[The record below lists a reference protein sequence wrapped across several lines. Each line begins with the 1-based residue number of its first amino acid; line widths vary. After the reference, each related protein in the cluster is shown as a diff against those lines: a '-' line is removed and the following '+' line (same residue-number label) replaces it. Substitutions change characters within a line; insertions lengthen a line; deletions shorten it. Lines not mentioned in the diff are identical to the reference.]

1 MKIFKINYKSSFNK
15 SNINLAI
22 GNFDGVHIGHQEVI
36 KKLVAQSNLVNTK
49 SAILSFNPHPRQYF
63 ENNYNDFSII
73 DEEKK
78 IKIFEQLNV
87 DYYISLK
94 FDSSLAS
101 LSAEKFIK
109 DILVKKLNVVNI
121 TVGYDFK
128 FGKNRSGDVD
138 NIISYFGKDNVIL
151 LSDYII
157 DNEKVSSTKIRNF
170 LDTGNIQKA
179 NNFLGR
185 EYELSGLVVK
195 GKKLGSKIGFPTA
208 NLQLNNDLYLPKFG
222 VYEISCIVNGNLF
235 KGILNIGI
243 TPTVLNSKKVKIEAH
258 LFNFNENIYD
268 KNIVIQLKKFIRE
281 EIKFNSI
288 DDLIKQINIDI
299 SSVKKK

>member
-1 MKIFKINYKSSFNK
+1 MKIYDNFGKDDSITSDVEVTC
-15 SNINLAI
+15 I
-22 GNFDGVHIGHQEVI
+22 GAFDGVHKGHIELINKTNEINKNFQIVTFDEI
-36 KKLVAQSNLVNTK
+36 PKLYFDKSLKPLLDNKNKNNIFNDLKPTNL
-49 SAILSFNPHPRQYF
+49 IY
-63 ENNYNDFSII
+63 
-73 DEEKK
+73 
-78 IKIFEQLNV
+78 
-87 DYYISLK
+87 LK
-94 FDSSLAS
+94 FDEINQLSSDEFLKY
-101 LSAEKFIK
+101 L
-109 DILVKKLNVVNI
+109 DINLRTKKIVV
-121 TVGYDFK
+121 GKDFK

>member
-1 MKIFKINYKSSFNK
+1 MKIYDNFGKDDSITSDVEVTC
-15 SNINLAI
+15 I
-22 GNFDGVHIGHQEVI
+22 GAFDGIHKGHIELINKTKEINKNFQIVTFDEI
-36 KKLVAQSNLVNTK
+36 PKLYFDKSLKPLLDNKNKNNIFNDLKPTNL
-49 SAILSFNPHPRQYF
+49 IY
-63 ENNYNDFSII
+63 
-73 DEEKK
+73 
-78 IKIFEQLNV
+78 
-87 DYYISLK
+87 LK
-94 FDSSLAS
+94 FDEINQLSSDEFLKY
-101 LSAEKFIK
+101 L
-109 DILVKKLNVVNI
+109 DINLRTKKIVV
-121 TVGYDFK
+121 GKDFK

-222 VYEISCIVNGNLF
+222 VYEISCKVNGNLF

-258 LFNFNENIYD
+258 LFNFNENIYG

-281 EIKFNSI
+281 EIKFNSV

-299 SSVKKK
+299 SSIKKK

>member
-1 MKIFKINYKSSFNK
+1 MKIYDNFGKDDSITSDVEVTC
-15 SNINLAI
+15 I
-22 GNFDGVHIGHQEVI
+22 GAFDGVHKGHIELINKTKEINKNFQIVTFDEI
-36 KKLVAQSNLVNTK
+36 PKLYFDKSLKPLLDNKNKNNIFNDLKPTNL
-49 SAILSFNPHPRQYF
+49 IY
-63 ENNYNDFSII
+63 
-73 DEEKK
+73 
-78 IKIFEQLNV
+78 
-87 DYYISLK
+87 LK
-94 FDSSLAS
+94 FDEINQLSSDEFLKY
-101 LSAEKFIK
+101 L
-109 DILVKKLNVVNI
+109 DINLRTKKIVV
-121 TVGYDFK
+121 GKDFK

-222 VYEISCIVNGNLF
+222 VYEISCKVNGNLF

-243 TPTVLNSKKVKIEAH
+243 TPTVLNSKKLKIEAH

-281 EIKFNSI
+281 EIKFNSV

-299 SSVKKK
+299 SSIKKK

>member
-1 MKIFKINYKSSFNK
+1 MKIYDNFGKDDSITSDVEVTC
-15 SNINLAI
+15 I
-22 GNFDGVHIGHQEVI
+22 GAFDGVHKGHIELINKTKEINKNFQIVTFDEI
-36 KKLVAQSNLVNTK
+36 PKLYFDKSLKPLLDNKNKNNIFNDLKPTNL
-49 SAILSFNPHPRQYF
+49 IY
-63 ENNYNDFSII
+63 
-73 DEEKK
+73 
-78 IKIFEQLNV
+78 
-87 DYYISLK
+87 LK
-94 FDSSLAS
+94 FDEINQLSSDEFLKY
-101 LSAEKFIK
+101 L
-109 DILVKKLNVVNI
+109 DINLRTKKIVV
-121 TVGYDFK
+121 GKDFK

-151 LSDYII
+151 LPDYII

-222 VYEISCIVNGNLF
+222 VYEISCKVNGNLF

>member
-1 MKIFKINYKSSFNK
+1 MKIYDNFGKDDSITSDVEVTC
-15 SNINLAI
+15 I
-22 GNFDGVHIGHQEVI
+22 GAFDGVHKGHIELINKTKEINKNFQIVTFDEI
-36 KKLVAQSNLVNTK
+36 PKLYFDKSLKPLLGNESKNNIFNDLKPTNL
-49 SAILSFNPHPRQYF
+49 IY
-63 ENNYNDFSII
+63 
-73 DEEKK
+73 
-78 IKIFEQLNV
+78 
-87 DYYISLK
+87 LK
-94 FDSSLAS
+94 FDKINQLSSDEFLKY
-101 LSAEKFIK
+101 L
-109 DILVKKLNVVNI
+109 DINLRTKKIVV
-121 TVGYDFK
+121 GKDFK

-185 EYELSGLVVK
+185 DYELSGLVIK
-195 GKKLGSKIGFPTA
+195 GMKLGSKIGFPTA

-222 VYEISCIVNGNLF
+222 VYEISCIVNENLF

-281 EIKFNSI
+281 EIKFNSV

-299 SSVKKK
+299 SSIKKK

>member
-1 MKIFKINYKSSFNK
+1 MKIYDNFGKDDSITSDVEVTC
-15 SNINLAI
+15 I
-22 GNFDGVHIGHQEVI
+22 GAFDGVHKGHIELINKTKEINKDFQIVTFDEI
-36 KKLVAQSNLVNTK
+36 PKLYFDKSLKPLLDNENKNNIFNDLKPTNL
-49 SAILSFNPHPRQYF
+49 IY
-63 ENNYNDFSII
+63 
-73 DEEKK
+73 
-78 IKIFEQLNV
+78 
-87 DYYISLK
+87 LK
-94 FDSSLAS
+94 FDKINQLSSDEFLKY
-101 LSAEKFIK
+101 L
-109 DILVKKLNVVNI
+109 DINLRTKKIVV
-121 TVGYDFK
+121 GKDFK

-185 EYELSGLVVK
+185 DYELSGLVIK
-195 GKKLGSKIGFPTA
+195 GMKLGSKIGFPTA

-222 VYEISCIVNGNLF
+222 VYEISCIVNENLF

-258 LFNFNENIYD
+258 LFNFNENIYG
-268 KNIVIQLKKFIRE
+268 KNITIQLKKFIRE
-281 EIKFNSI
+281 EIKFNSL

-299 SSVKKK
+299 SSIKKK

>member
-1 MKIFKINYKSSFNK
+1 MKIYDNFGKDDSITSDVEVTC
-15 SNINLAI
+15 I
-22 GNFDGVHIGHQEVI
+22 GAFDGVHKGHIELINKTKEINKNFQIVTFDEI
-36 KKLVAQSNLVNTK
+36 PKLFFDKSLKPLLGNESKNNIFNDLKPTNL
-49 SAILSFNPHPRQYF
+49 IY
-63 ENNYNDFSII
+63 
-73 DEEKK
+73 
-78 IKIFEQLNV
+78 
-87 DYYISLK
+87 LK
-94 FDSSLAS
+94 FDKINQLSSDEFLKY
-101 LSAEKFIK
+101 L
-109 DILVKKLNVVNI
+109 DINLRTKKIVVGN
-121 TVGYDFK
+121 DFK

-185 EYELSGLVVK
+185 DYELSGLVIK
-195 GKKLGSKIGFPTA
+195 GIKLGSKIGFPTA

-222 VYEISCIVNGNLF
+222 VYEISCIVNENLF

-258 LFNFNENIYD
+258 LFNFNENIYG
-268 KNIVIQLKKFIRE
+268 KNITIQLKKFIRE
-281 EIKFNSI
+281 EIKFNSV

-299 SSVKKK
+299 SSIKKK

>member
-1 MKIFKINYKSSFNK
+1 MKIYDNFGKDDSITSDVEVTC
-15 SNINLAI
+15 I
-22 GNFDGVHIGHQEVI
+22 GAFDGIHKGHIELINKTNEINKNFQIVTFDEI
-36 KKLVAQSNLVNTK
+36 PKLYFDKSLKPLLDNKNKNNIFNDLKPTNL
-49 SAILSFNPHPRQYF
+49 IY
-63 ENNYNDFSII
+63 
-73 DEEKK
+73 
-78 IKIFEQLNV
+78 
-87 DYYISLK
+87 LK
-94 FDSSLAS
+94 FDEINQLSSDEFLKY
-101 LSAEKFIK
+101 L
-109 DILVKKLNVVNI
+109 DINLRTKKIVV
-121 TVGYDFK
+121 GKDFK

-243 TPTVLNSKKVKIEAH
+243 TPTVLNRKKVKIEAH

>member
-1 MKIFKINYKSSFNK
+1 MKIYDNFGKDDSITSDVEVTC
-15 SNINLAI
+15 I
-22 GNFDGVHIGHQEVI
+22 GAFDGVHKGHIELINKTKEINKNFQIVTFDEI
-36 KKLVAQSNLVNTK
+36 PKLYFDKSLKPLLDNKNKNNIFNDLKPTNL
-49 SAILSFNPHPRQYF
+49 IY
-63 ENNYNDFSII
+63 
-73 DEEKK
+73 
-78 IKIFEQLNV
+78 
-87 DYYISLK
+87 LK
-94 FDSSLAS
+94 FDEINQLSSDEFLKY
-101 LSAEKFIK
+101 L
-109 DILVKKLNVVNI
+109 DINLRTKKIVV
-121 TVGYDFK
+121 GKDFK

-179 NNFLGR
+179 KNFLGR

-258 LFNFNENIYD
+258 LFNFNENIYG
-268 KNIVIQLKKFIRE
+268 KNIVIQIKKFIRE

>member
-1 MKIFKINYKSSFNK
+1 MKIYDNFGKDDSITSDVEVTC
-15 SNINLAI
+15 I
-22 GNFDGVHIGHQEVI
+22 GAFDGVHKGHIELINKTKEINKNFQIVTFDEI
-36 KKLVAQSNLVNTK
+36 PKLYFDKSLKPLLDNKNKNNIFNDLKPTNL
-49 SAILSFNPHPRQYF
+49 IY
-63 ENNYNDFSII
+63 
-73 DEEKK
+73 
-78 IKIFEQLNV
+78 
-87 DYYISLK
+87 LK
-94 FDSSLAS
+94 FDEINQLSSDEFLKY
-101 LSAEKFIK
+101 L
-109 DILVKKLNVVNI
+109 DINLRTKKIVV
-121 TVGYDFK
+121 GKDFK

-299 SSVKKK
+299 SSLKKK

>member
-1 MKIFKINYKSSFNK
+1 MKIYDNFGKDDSITSDVEVTC
-15 SNINLAI
+15 I
-22 GNFDGVHIGHQEVI
+22 GAFDGVHKGHVELINKTKEINKNFQIVTFDEI
-36 KKLVAQSNLVNTK
+36 PKLYFDKSLKPLLDNKNKNNIFNDLKPTNL
-49 SAILSFNPHPRQYF
+49 IY
-63 ENNYNDFSII
+63 
-73 DEEKK
+73 
-78 IKIFEQLNV
+78 
-87 DYYISLK
+87 LK
-94 FDSSLAS
+94 FDEINQLSSDEFLKY
-101 LSAEKFIK
+101 L
-109 DILVKKLNVVNI
+109 DINLRTKKIVV
-121 TVGYDFK
+121 GKDFK

-222 VYEISCIVNGNLF
+222 VYEISCKVNGNLF

-299 SSVKKK
+299 SSIKKK

>member
-1 MKIFKINYKSSFNK
+1 MKIYDNFGKDDSIASDVEVTCIGAFAGIHKGHIELINKTKEINKNFQIVTFDEIPKLYFDKSLKPLLDNKNKNNIFNDLK
-15 SNINLAI
+15 PTNLI
-22 GNFDGVHIGHQEVI
+22 
-36 KKLVAQSNLVNTK
+36 
-49 SAILSFNPHPRQYF
+49 Y
-63 ENNYNDFSII
+63 
-73 DEEKK
+73 
-78 IKIFEQLNV
+78 
-87 DYYISLK
+87 LK
-94 FDSSLAS
+94 FDEINQLSSDEFLKY
-101 LSAEKFIK
+101 L
-109 DILVKKLNVVNI
+109 DINLRTKKIVV
-121 TVGYDFK
+121 GKDFK

-222 VYEISCIVNGNLF
+222 VYEISCKVNGNLF
-235 KGILNIGI
+235 NGILNIGI

>member
-1 MKIFKINYKSSFNK
+1 MKIYDNFGKDDSITSDVEVTC
-15 SNINLAI
+15 I
-22 GNFDGVHIGHQEVI
+22 GAFDGVHKGHIELINKTKEINKNFQIVTFDEI
-36 KKLVAQSNLVNTK
+36 PKLYFDKSLKPLLDNKNKNNIFNDLKPTNL
-49 SAILSFNPHPRQYF
+49 IY
-63 ENNYNDFSII
+63 
-73 DEEKK
+73 
-78 IKIFEQLNV
+78 
-87 DYYISLK
+87 LK
-94 FDSSLAS
+94 FDEINQLSSDEFLKY
-101 LSAEKFIK
+101 L
-109 DILVKKLNVVNI
+109 DINLRTKKIVV
-121 TVGYDFK
+121 GKDFK

-222 VYEISCIVNGNLF
+222 VYEISCKVNGNLF

-258 LFNFNENIYD
+258 LFNFNENIYG

-281 EIKFNSI
+281 EIKFNSV

>member
-1 MKIFKINYKSSFNK
+1 MKIYDNFGKDDSITSDVEVTC
-15 SNINLAI
+15 I
-22 GNFDGVHIGHQEVI
+22 GAFDGVHKGHIELINKTKEINKNFQIVTFDEI
-36 KKLVAQSNLVNTK
+36 PKLYFDKSLKPLLDNKNKNNIFNDLKPTNL
-49 SAILSFNPHPRQYF
+49 IY
-63 ENNYNDFSII
+63 
-73 DEEKK
+73 
-78 IKIFEQLNV
+78 
-87 DYYISLK
+87 LK
-94 FDSSLAS
+94 FDEINQLSSDEFLKY
-101 LSAEKFIK
+101 L
-109 DILVKKLNVVNI
+109 DINLRTKKIVV
-121 TVGYDFK
+121 GKDFK

-222 VYEISCIVNGNLF
+222 VYEISCKVNGNLF

-268 KNIVIQLKKFIRE
+268 KNIVIQLKKYIRE

-299 SSVKKK
+299 SSIKKK

>member
-1 MKIFKINYKSSFNK
+1 MKIYDNFGKDDSITSDVEVTC
-15 SNINLAI
+15 I
-22 GNFDGVHIGHQEVI
+22 GAFDGVHKGHIELINKTKEINKNFQIVTFYEIPKLYFDKSLKPLLDNKNKNNIFNDI
-36 KKLVAQSNLVNTK
+36 KPTNL
-49 SAILSFNPHPRQYF
+49 IY
-63 ENNYNDFSII
+63 
-73 DEEKK
+73 
-78 IKIFEQLNV
+78 
-87 DYYISLK
+87 LK
-94 FDSSLAS
+94 FDEINQLSSDEFLKY
-101 LSAEKFIK
+101 L
-109 DILVKKLNVVNI
+109 DINLRTKKIVV
-121 TVGYDFK
+121 GKDFK

-222 VYEISCIVNGNLF
+222 VYEISCKVNGNLF

-299 SSVKKK
+299 SSLKKK

>member
-1 MKIFKINYKSSFNK
+1 MKIYDNFGRDDSITSDVEVTC
-15 SNINLAI
+15 I
-22 GNFDGVHIGHQEVI
+22 GAFDGVHKGHIELINKTKEINKNFQIVTFDEI
-36 KKLVAQSNLVNTK
+36 PKLYFDKSLKPLLDNKNKNNIFNDLKPTNL
-49 SAILSFNPHPRQYF
+49 IY
-63 ENNYNDFSII
+63 
-73 DEEKK
+73 
-78 IKIFEQLNV
+78 
-87 DYYISLK
+87 LK
-94 FDSSLAS
+94 FDEINQLSSDEFLKY
-101 LSAEKFIK
+101 L
-109 DILVKKLNVVNI
+109 DINLRRKKIVV
-121 TVGYDFK
+121 GKDFK

>member
-1 MKIFKINYKSSFNK
+1 MKIYDNFGKDDSITSDVEVTC
-15 SNINLAI
+15 I
-22 GNFDGVHIGHQEVI
+22 GAFDGVHKGHIELINKTKEINKNFQIVTFDEI
-36 KKLVAQSNLVNTK
+36 PKLYFDKSLKPLLDNKNKNNIFNDLKPTNL
-49 SAILSFNPHPRQYF
+49 IY
-63 ENNYNDFSII
+63 
-73 DEEKK
+73 
-78 IKIFEQLNV
+78 
-87 DYYISLK
+87 LK
-94 FDSSLAS
+94 FDEINQLSSDEFLKY
-101 LSAEKFIK
+101 L
-109 DILVKKLNVVNI
+109 DINLRTKKIVV
-121 TVGYDFK
+121 GKDFK

-222 VYEISCIVNGNLF
+222 VYEISCKVNGNLF

-268 KNIVIQLKKFIRE
+268 KNIFIQLKKFIRE

>member
-1 MKIFKINYKSSFNK
+1 MKIYDNFGKDDSIASDVEVTC
-15 SNINLAI
+15 I
-22 GNFDGVHIGHQEVI
+22 GAFDGIHKGHIELINKTKEINKNFQIVTFDEI
-36 KKLVAQSNLVNTK
+36 PKLYFDKSLKPLLDNKNKNNIFNDLKPTNL
-49 SAILSFNPHPRQYF
+49 IY
-63 ENNYNDFSII
+63 
-73 DEEKK
+73 
-78 IKIFEQLNV
+78 
-87 DYYISLK
+87 LK
-94 FDSSLAS
+94 FDEINQLSSDEFLKY
-101 LSAEKFIK
+101 L
-109 DILVKKLNVVNI
+109 DINLRTKKIVV
-121 TVGYDFK
+121 GKDFK

-157 DNEKVSSTKIRNF
+157 NNEKVSSTKIRNF

-222 VYEISCIVNGNLF
+222 VYEISCKVNGNLF

-281 EIKFNSI
+281 EIKFNSV

>member
-1 MKIFKINYKSSFNK
+1 MKIYDNFGKDDSITSDVEVTC
-15 SNINLAI
+15 I
-22 GNFDGVHIGHQEVI
+22 GAFDGVHKGHIELINKTKEINKNFQIVTFDEI
-36 KKLVAQSNLVNTK
+36 PKLYFDKSLKPLLDNKNKNNIFNDLKPTNL
-49 SAILSFNPHPRQYF
+49 IY
-63 ENNYNDFSII
+63 
-73 DEEKK
+73 
-78 IKIFEQLNV
+78 
-87 DYYISLK
+87 LK
-94 FDSSLAS
+94 FDEINQLSSDEFLKY
-101 LSAEKFIK
+101 L
-109 DILVKKLNVVNI
+109 DINLRTKKIVV
-121 TVGYDFK
+121 GKDFK

-222 VYEISCIVNGNLF
+222 VYEISCKVNGNLF

-299 SSVKKK
+299 SSLKKK

>member
-1 MKIFKINYKSSFNK
+1 MKIYDNFGKDDSITSDVEVTC
-15 SNINLAI
+15 I
-22 GNFDGVHIGHQEVI
+22 GAFDGVHKGHIELINKTKEINKNFQIVTFDEI
-36 KKLVAQSNLVNTK
+36 PKLYFDKSLKPLLDNKNKNNIFNDLKPTNL
-49 SAILSFNPHPRQYF
+49 IY
-63 ENNYNDFSII
+63 
-73 DEEKK
+73 
-78 IKIFEQLNV
+78 
-87 DYYISLK
+87 LK
-94 FDSSLAS
+94 FDEINQLSSDEFLKY
-101 LSAEKFIK
+101 L
-109 DILVKKLNVVNI
+109 DINLRTKKIVV
-121 TVGYDFK
+121 GKDFK

-222 VYEISCIVNGNLF
+222 VYEISCKVNGNLF

>member
-1 MKIFKINYKSSFNK
+1 MKIYDNFGKDDSITSDVEVTC
-15 SNINLAI
+15 I
-22 GNFDGVHIGHQEVI
+22 GAFDGVHKGHIELINKTKEINKNFQIVTFDEI
-36 KKLVAQSNLVNTK
+36 PKLYFDKSLKPLLDNKNKNNIFNDLKPTNL
-49 SAILSFNPHPRQYF
+49 IY
-63 ENNYNDFSII
+63 
-73 DEEKK
+73 
-78 IKIFEQLNV
+78 
-87 DYYISLK
+87 LK
-94 FDSSLAS
+94 FDEINQLSSDEFLKY
-101 LSAEKFIK
+101 L
-109 DILVKKLNVVNI
+109 DINLRTKKIVV
-121 TVGYDFK
+121 GKDFK

-222 VYEISCIVNGNLF
+222 VYEISCKVNGYLF

>member
-1 MKIFKINYKSSFNK
+1 MKIYDNFGKDDSITSDVEVTC
-15 SNINLAI
+15 I
-22 GNFDGVHIGHQEVI
+22 GAFDGVHKGHIELINKTKEINKNFQIVTFDEI
-36 KKLVAQSNLVNTK
+36 PKLYFDKSLKPLLDNKNKNNIFNDLKPTNL
-49 SAILSFNPHPRQYF
+49 IY
-63 ENNYNDFSII
+63 
-73 DEEKK
+73 
-78 IKIFEQLNV
+78 
-87 DYYISLK
+87 LK
-94 FDSSLAS
+94 FDEINQLSSDEFLKY
-101 LSAEKFIK
+101 L
-109 DILVKKLNVVNI
+109 DINLRTKKIVV
-121 TVGYDFK
+121 GKDFK

-138 NIISYFGKDNVIL
+138 NIINYFGKDNVIL

-222 VYEISCIVNGNLF
+222 VYEISCKVNGNLF
-235 KGILNIGI
+235 NGILNIGI

-258 LFNFNENIYD
+258 LFNLNENIYD
-268 KNIVIQLKKFIRE
+268 KNIVIQLKQFIRE

>member
-1 MKIFKINYKSSFNK
+1 MKIYDNFGKDDSITSDVEVTC
-15 SNINLAI
+15 I
-22 GNFDGVHIGHQEVI
+22 GAFDGVHKGHIELINKTKEINKNFQIVTFDEI
-36 KKLVAQSNLVNTK
+36 PKLYFDKSLKPLLDNKNKNNIFNDLKPTNL
-49 SAILSFNPHPRQYF
+49 IY
-63 ENNYNDFSII
+63 
-73 DEEKK
+73 
-78 IKIFEQLNV
+78 
-87 DYYISLK
+87 LK
-94 FDSSLAS
+94 FDEINQLSSDEFLKY
-101 LSAEKFIK
+101 L
-109 DILVKKLNVVNI
+109 DINLRTKKIVV
-121 TVGYDFK
+121 GKDFK

-222 VYEISCIVNGNLF
+222 VYEISCKVNGNLF

-268 KNIVIQLKKFIRE
+268 KNIVIQLKKFKKE
-281 EIKFNSI
+281 EIKFNSV

>member
-1 MKIFKINYKSSFNK
+1 MKIYDNFGKYDSITSDVEVTC
-15 SNINLAI
+15 I
-22 GNFDGVHIGHQEVI
+22 GAFDGVHKGHIELINKTKEINKNFQIVTFDEI
-36 KKLVAQSNLVNTK
+36 PKLYFDKSLKPLLDNKNKNNIFNDSKPTNL
-49 SAILSFNPHPRQYF
+49 IY
-63 ENNYNDFSII
+63 
-73 DEEKK
+73 
-78 IKIFEQLNV
+78 
-87 DYYISLK
+87 LK
-94 FDSSLAS
+94 FDEINQLSSDEFLKY
-101 LSAEKFIK
+101 L
-109 DILVKKLNVVNI
+109 DINLRTKKIVV
-121 TVGYDFK
+121 GKDFK

-222 VYEISCIVNGNLF
+222 VYEISCKVNGNLF

>member
-1 MKIFKINYKSSFNK
+1 MKIYDNFGKDDSITSDVEVTC
-15 SNINLAI
+15 I
-22 GNFDGVHIGHQEVI
+22 GAFDGVHKGHIELINKTKEINKNFQIVTFDEI
-36 KKLVAQSNLVNTK
+36 PKLYFDKSLKPLLDNKNKNNIFNDLKPTNL
-49 SAILSFNPHPRQYF
+49 IY
-63 ENNYNDFSII
+63 
-73 DEEKK
+73 
-78 IKIFEQLNV
+78 
-87 DYYISLK
+87 LK
-94 FDSSLAS
+94 FDEINQLSSDEFLKY
-101 LSAEKFIK
+101 L
-109 DILVKKLNVVNI
+109 DINLRTKKIVV
-121 TVGYDFK
+121 GKDFK

-268 KNIVIQLKKFIRE
+268 KNIVIQLKKYIRE